1 MRMKNTKEDRTQILE
16 SMPVN
21 KAIWTLAIPT
31 ILAMLV
37 QVIYNMTD
45 TFYIGQLNEPNMV
58 AAISISMPIVMLVQ
72 AFGNMFGIGGSSL
85 ISRLLGQQER
95 ENANHAGAIAFWSA
109 LVVIIVGAIVGLIF
123 SEPILK
129 TIGAS
134 GSMLEYGKTYLRIML
149 MGGPLIGMQ
158 MLMGG
163 LLRSEGATRN
173 AMVGMMTG
181 SVLNMI
187 LDPIFILVLDMGI
200 TGAALATIIGNFV
213 GFSYNISFYLRKKGL
228 ISVSIKNY
236 IFDKKYYAA
245 IFKIGLP
252 ASFGMILMSL
262 GMSTANRFA
271 ASFGDASVAAFGVV
285 MRITNIAIMVVMG
298 LAQGCQPLM
307 GYSYGAKKYD
317 RLFATIKRAML
328 IGTILGVT
336 FAVLF
341 NVFADSWIRVFINDQ
356 AVIDRGVI
364 VMRAF
369 TFGMPF
375 VGVQMI
381 LMVMFQA
388 LGKTVQSLV
397 ISLGRQGLF
406 MIPSIIILSTV
417 WGFNGL
423 AFALPLA
430 DLLTTILAFTLFMQM
445 RKKMT
450 VFTQRT
456 LQ

>member
-1 MRMKNTKEDRTQILE
+1 
-16 SMPVN
+16 
-21 KAIWTLAIPT
+21 
-31 ILAMLV
+31 
-37 QVIYNMTD
+37 
-45 TFYIGQLNEPNMV
+45 
-58 AAISISMPIVMLVQ
+58 
-72 AFGNMFGIGGSSL
+72 
-85 ISRLLGQQER
+85 
-95 ENANHAGAIAFWSA
+95 
-109 LVVIIVGAIVGLIF
+109 
-123 SEPILK
+123 
-129 TIGAS
+129 
-134 GSMLEYGKTYLRIML
+134 
-149 MGGPLIGMQ
+149 
-158 MLMGG
+158 
-163 LLRSEGATRN
+163 
-173 AMVGMMTG
+173 MVGMMTG

-262 GMSTANRFA
+262 GMSTANSFA

-285 MRITNIAIMVVMG
+285 MRVTNIAIMVVMG

-356 AVIDRGVI
+356 AVIEQGVI

-397 ISLGRQGLF
+397 ISLEDKGCL
-406 MIPSIIILSTV
+406 
-417 WGFNGL
+417 
-423 AFALPLA
+423 
-430 DLLTTILAFTLFMQM
+430 
-445 RKKMT
+445 
-450 VFTQRT
+450 
-456 LQ
+456 